1 MFTHTHVTLRL
12 RKGAGICCPSRS
24 QACVIT
30 FNDEELAKRF
40 KEATDGLQVWNC
52 TGWCRLSCS
61 FVHYVMQRDTWWRGT
76 SPMQIRP
83 PCSLGGG
90 SSERDLLSLVQ
101 RRRRKRERE
110 RERERGGR
118 PGPSL
123 PGGLAGGPGRAG
135 EGRGIALRNV
145 LPPAP
150 QVVWLLLSHTPTFK
164 RRNEFAERFKCRV
177 RKTLEF
183 KCRAR
188 KCA

>member
-1 MFTHTHVTLRL
+1 
-12 RKGAGICCPSRS
+12 
-24 QACVIT
+24 
-30 FNDEELAKRF
+30 
-40 KEATDGLQVWNC
+40 
-52 TGWCRLSCS
+52 
-61 FVHYVMQRDTWWRGT
+61 
-76 SPMQIRP
+76 MQIRP

-90 SSERDLLSLVQ
+90 LRERDLLSLVQ
-101 RRRRKRERE
+101 RLRRK
-110 RERERGGR
+110 RERGGR

-150 QVVWLLLSHTPTFK
+150 QVVWLLLSHTLTFK

>member
-1 MFTHTHVTLRL
+1 
-12 RKGAGICCPSRS
+12 
-24 QACVIT
+24 
-30 FNDEELAKRF
+30 
-40 KEATDGLQVWNC
+40 
-52 TGWCRLSCS
+52 
-61 FVHYVMQRDTWWRGT
+61 
-76 SPMQIRP
+76 MQIRP
-83 PCSLGGG
+83 PLQPRRGV
-90 SSERDLLSLVQ
+90 ERKGPTFSCA
-101 RRRRKRERE
+101 KAEEKTRE

-188 KCA
+188 NCA

>member
-1 MFTHTHVTLRL
+1 
-12 RKGAGICCPSRS
+12 
-24 QACVIT
+24 
-30 FNDEELAKRF
+30 
-40 KEATDGLQVWNC
+40 
-52 TGWCRLSCS
+52 
-61 FVHYVMQRDTWWRGT
+61 
-76 SPMQIRP
+76 MQIRP
-83 PCSLGGG
+83 PL
-90 SSERDLLSLVQ
+90 Q
-101 RRRRKRERE
+101 PRRGVERKRPTFSCAKAEE
-110 RERERGGR
+110 KTIERERGGR

-135 EGRGIALRNV
+135 EGRGIALRKV

-150 QVVWLLLSHTPTFK
+150 QVVWLLLSHTLTFK